1 MYKRQLRLRTQLKTA
16 KALTQ
21 IGNHYKEFGLE
32 DPARVKFQEALQV
45 AEEATARASEIESL
59 VLEQCYVQLWEI
71 YFALDDL
78 RLAVAMSQRLMREF
92 PERPSSMTRC

>member
-1 MYKRQLRLRTQLKTA
+1 MAKAQISDEDLRLRTQLKTA

-45 AEEATARASEIESL
+45 AEEPLLSF
-59 VLEQCYVQLWEI
+59 Q
-71 YFALDDL
+71 D
-78 RLAVAMSQRLMREF
+78 
-92 PERPSSMTRC
+92 